1 MGVTKFGSLLSESFL
16 KKLYLIIFFS
26 LIVGLLEVVAISSII
41 PFVRYFD
48 KIDEIIGHRLNQNTI
63 ISGYLF
69 FLILVYFLRYVYT
82 STSLMLLAKFAN
94 YISISII
101 QKYTY
106 IKNIKKIEISSSE
119 LINLVNQNTGI
130 IVYQYIQ
137 SILNLANGI
146 SIIIFMSIVGV
157 YVNYILYICLLTVLS
172 LVYFL
177 VYQIAKNNLE
187 KFGVVRV
194 VEGERLVKNIA
205 ELKGS
210 YKELLTYDK
219 LLEFVQR
226 IKNNSLNHKLALAKT
241 QIQVYV
247 PKIVLELLM
256 YLTLLLVFSIM
267 SIGQSAVT
275 VDEVLLFGALSI
287 KLLPV
292 AQTVFSSISMIKN
305 SKPAYENLEDYNLFC
320 QLNAEKIFKSKK
332 IIGFDYIESK
342 NLSYFI
348 NNRCILSNYKFRID
362 AGKKYLVRGPSG
374 SGKTSF
380 IDLLVG
386 FNKEYSGDVY
396 IKCGANSHQLS
407 SVDLNCSYTSQ
418 NAIFISGSLLDNV
431 TYGNENRQDLKY
443 IEDLYNLLA
452 LDEIVCFSKSDTY
465 KIEEFGANLSG
476 GQKQRIAILRALV
489 SERKLLF
496 FDECTANLDKNLEN
510 KVYQYLSTLND
521 VTIVAISHSDG
532 IEKYFDETIMVG
544 VSD

>member
-320 QLNAEKIFKSKK
+320 QLNAEKIF
-332 IIGFDYIESK
+332 
-342 NLSYFI
+342 
-348 NNRCILSNYKFRID
+348 
-362 AGKKYLVRGPSG
+362 
-374 SGKTSF
+374 
-380 IDLLVG
+380 
-386 FNKEYSGDVY
+386 
-396 IKCGANSHQLS
+396 
-407 SVDLNCSYTSQ
+407 
-418 NAIFISGSLLDNV
+418 
-431 TYGNENRQDLKY
+431 
-443 IEDLYNLLA
+443 
-452 LDEIVCFSKSDTY
+452 
-465 KIEEFGANLSG
+465 
-476 GQKQRIAILRALV
+476 
-489 SERKLLF
+489 
-496 FDECTANLDKNLEN
+496 
-510 KVYQYLSTLND
+510 
-521 VTIVAISHSDG
+521 
-532 IEKYFDETIMVG
+532 
-544 VSD
+544 